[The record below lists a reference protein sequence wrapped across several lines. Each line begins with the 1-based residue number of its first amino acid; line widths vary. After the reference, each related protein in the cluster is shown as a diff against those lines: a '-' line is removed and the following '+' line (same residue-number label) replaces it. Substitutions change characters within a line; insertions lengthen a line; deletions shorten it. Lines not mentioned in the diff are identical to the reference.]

1 MTKHKK
7 NCVDK
12 KASLIRN
19 LVDFLCRRDETF
31 PEMVCFAIL
40 YLASIAIGVR
50 AWFLL

>member
-12 KASLIRN
+12 EASSISK
-19 LVDFLCRRDETF
+19 LVDFLCQRDQTF